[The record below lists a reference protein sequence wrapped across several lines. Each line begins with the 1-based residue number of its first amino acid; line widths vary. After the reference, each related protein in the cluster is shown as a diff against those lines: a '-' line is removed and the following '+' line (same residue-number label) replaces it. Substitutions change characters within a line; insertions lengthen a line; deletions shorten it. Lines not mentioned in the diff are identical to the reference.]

1 MSASESGRFQRPR
14 WFILHDRD
22 VGALTDML
30 AYANEAVRMV
40 EAKERREVERDRVLN
55 LALQRLIKV
64 IGEAAG
70 RVSDECREACPDLPW
85 RQMIGMRNR
94 LIHGYDSV
102 DPDILWDTVTG
113 DLPNLAQQL
122 RAVLRQHAPQQLKD
136 YPDA

>member
-1 MSASESGRFQRPR
+1 
-14 WFILHDRD
+14 
-22 VGALTDML
+22 ML

-55 LALQRLIKV
+55 LALQRLIEV

-70 RVSDECREACPDLPW
+70 RVFDECREACPDLPW

-102 DPDILWDTVTG
+102 DPDILWDTVTV